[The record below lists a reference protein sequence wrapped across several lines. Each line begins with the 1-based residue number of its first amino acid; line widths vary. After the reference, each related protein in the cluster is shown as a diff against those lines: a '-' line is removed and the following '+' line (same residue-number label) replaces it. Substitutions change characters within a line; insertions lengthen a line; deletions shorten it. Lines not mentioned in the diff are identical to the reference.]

1 MKQFIFAVLVGT
13 FCASVVAQTTGI
25 VVKADGDCP
34 AGNDRMIF
42 ETRTGY
48 VLAEQ
53 YSGIFSE
60 GWRVYG
66 NLHSYGFKNIK
77 VNNNEA
83 RVYIEDFMASK
94 DRAIEWCFGDED

>member
-1 MKQFIFAVLVGT
+1 MKRYIFAVSAWT
-13 FCASVVAQTTGI
+13 FCASAIAQTAGI

-34 AGNDRMIF
+34 AGSDRMIF
-42 ETRTGY
+42 ETRSGY

-66 NLHSYGFKNIK
+66 NINSYGFKNVK
-77 VNNNEA
+77 VNNNDA
-83 RVYIEDFMASK
+83 RVYIEDYMASK
-94 DRAIEWCFGDED
+94 DRAIEWCFGEED